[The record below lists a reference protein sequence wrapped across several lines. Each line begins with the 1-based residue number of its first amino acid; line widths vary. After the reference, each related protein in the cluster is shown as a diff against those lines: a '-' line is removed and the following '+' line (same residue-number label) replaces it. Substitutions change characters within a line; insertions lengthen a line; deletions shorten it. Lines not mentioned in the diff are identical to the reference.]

1 MPDDTTTKLP
11 LRSRRDRKAAG
22 SNEHKTRCE
31 CGREMSLRT
40 GTHGARAG
48 CDRCNALDARRD
60 HQTHKGQR
68 RTDRHLYGIRAAVIT
83 ANRKFGESRFL
94 PEPPCSSDSLPPEL

>member
-22 SNEHKTRCE
+22 RGEQKTRCE
-31 CGREMSLRT
+31 CGRAMALRT

-48 CDRCNALDARRD
+48 CDRCNALDAR
-60 HQTHKGQR
+60 KFW
-68 RTDRHLYGIRAAVIT
+68 AA
-83 ANRKFGESRFL
+83 RGL
-94 PEPPCSSDSLPPEL
+94 PEPTHSSDYLPPA

>member
-22 SNEHKTRCE
+22 RGEQKTRCE
-31 CGREMSLRT
+31 CGRAMALRT

-60 HQTHKGQR
+60 HQFSAGNR
-68 RTDRHLYGIRAAVIT
+68 RADLHLYGIHVLIARAA
-83 ANRKFGESRFL
+83 RKFWAARGL
-94 PEPPCSSDSLPPEL
+94 PEPTHSSDYLPPA